1 MKGYLF
7 GEKKCMHKF
16 CPDCGSSLFVD
27 PHADDPELIVVN
39 VCVFFS
45 PSSFFFSLVSFLFF
59 FLSFSFLSTFVN
71 FLIFFYVL
79 VGGGLC

>member
-39 VCVFFS
+39 VCVFS
-45 PSSFFFSLVSFLFF
+45 
-59 FLSFSFLSTFVN
+59 
-71 FLIFFYVL
+71 IFFCFLWWWWWLRWYSSW
-79 VGGGLC
+79 GYYAD